1 MKWGHT
7 LDEKEKEFI
16 ERQIQLAL
24 SGCPEYEVPGDE
36 DTDPQG
42 PLLEKYPHQQLLKLY
57 LIRHGHLEFRKRRFL
72 KDKAFNVL
80 GARGNIAWCCDPDCR
95 RGEYWDSAHAWDHA
109 KPGQLLWNRAE
120 ADKITDLG
128 EIVEL
133 ALHDLERDFD
143 TWIVNLKK

>member
-80 GARGNIAWCCDPDCR
+80 GARGNIAWCCDPDC
-95 RGEYWDSAHAWDHA
+95 
-109 KPGQLLWNRAE
+109 
-120 ADKITDLG
+120 DKVIVDMPISLFINHGTDG
-128 EIVEL
+128 EIVQHQECF
-133 ALHDLERDFD
+133 EK
-143 TWIVNLKK
+143 NLRAGYYSLSGLPEHCP